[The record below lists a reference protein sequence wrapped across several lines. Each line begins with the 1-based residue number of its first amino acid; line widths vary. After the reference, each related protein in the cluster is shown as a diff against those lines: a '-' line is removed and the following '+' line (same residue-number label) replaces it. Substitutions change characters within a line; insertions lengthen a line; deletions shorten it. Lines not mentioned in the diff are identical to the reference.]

1 MENEDEFKSE
11 KCNDASLKLLTELDA
26 NSYRV
31 TQRADQGSGNLQRQI
46 LNKSRKISF
55 LLRQSKFHL
64 CGGNVSDMSDKL
76 GTPSEKRDYLGIWG
90 MRAYLIGII
99 VQMGPPIR
107 QQTLH

>member
-64 CGGNVSDMSDKL
+64 CGGNVSNMSDKL
-76 GTPSEKRDYLGIWG
+76 GTPSEEKYGNIW
-90 MRAYLIGII
+90 
-99 VQMGPPIR
+99 
-107 QQTLH
+107 